1 MMYPRRTWRGHGL
14 TAEES
19 ANLAKCAEAAQ
30 RAIDADNVRRAE
42 QKAKDDERTAKMMSV
57 FLSHLK
63 ALPGPTQPPT
73 TSTFSQ

>member
-1 MMYPRRTWRGHGL
+1 MMYPRCWGHAGL
-14 TAEES
+14 TAKQ
-19 ANLAKCAEAAQ
+19 AADLAKCAEAAQ

-63 ALPGPTQPPT
+63 ALPGSTQPPT
-73 TSTFSQ
+73 TSTFSR

>member
-19 ANLAKCAEAAQ
+19 KNLAKCAEAAQ
-30 RAIDADNVRRAE
+30 RAIDADNVRRAQ

-57 FLSHLK
+57 FLSHVK
-63 ALPGPTQPPT
+63 RLPGPTQPPQ
-73 TSTFSQ
+73 TSTYSE